1 MKINRLTNKL
11 QLKNKKIIKFLTVFK
26 INRKQFMKKDRINI
40 YKNKKNNLFKK
51 I

>member
-11 QLKNKKIIKFLTVFK
+11 QLKNKKIIKFLAVFK

-40 YKNKKNNLFKK
+40 YKNKKNNLFNK

>member
-11 QLKNKKIIKFLTVFK
+11 QLKNKKIMKFLAVFK
-26 INRKQFMKKDRINI
+26 INRKLFMKKDRINI
-40 YKNKKNNLFKK
+40 YKNKKNNLIYK